1 MHRIPILPLG
11 RQRGHL
17 DFEGQVYLVL
27 GKPKLQGDL
36 KSTIVKSSKPHRNL
50 KALIVCRKNAERKIK
65 ICLFNFC

>member
-27 GKPKLQGDL
+27 GKPRLQGDL
-36 KSTIVKSSKPHRNL
+36 KSTIVK
-50 KALIVCRKNAERKIK
+50 
-65 ICLFNFC
+65 